1 MIPIAEPKLFKLD
14 KKILK
19 ESIDSNWI
27 SSQGPYIERFEKN
40 FAKFQKSKFAVAV
53 SNCTTALHLALLA
66 LKIKKGDEVICP
78 ALTFIS
84 PANMIHHTGAKLK
97 LVDVSK
103 YDLNLNT
110 EILEKFIT
118 KKTKAII
125 VVHQFGYPANM
136 KEILRISKKYKLKII
151 EDNAESI
158 GSKFYG
164 KLTGSFGDIATYSFF
179 GNKIITTGEG
189 GMITTNNKLL
199 YKKIKILRDHGLTN
213 KTFYIHG
220 YLGFNYRMTSLQA
233 AIGIGQLNNLKK
245 ILIKKKEILKIY
257 ESNLK
262 SIPNLKLFPLNENK
276 KIQNVTWLVT
286 IYLSNFSKKKI
297 NLLYN
302 SMNKK
307 GVNVRRMIQ
316 PVYKAKHFQSFFKK
330 NNFPNAEEFSYKC
343 LHLPSSLNLTKFQL
357 NFICKLLS
365 SEIFKLS

>member
-27 SSQGPYIERFEKN
+27 SSQGPYISRFEED
-40 FAKFQKSKFAVAV
+40 FAKFQKSKFAIAV

-84 PANMIHHTGAKLK
+84 PANMIHYTGAKLK
-97 LVDVSK
+97 LVDVSN
-103 YDLNLNT
+103 YDLNLNA
-110 EILEKFIT
+110 EILEKYIT

-136 KEILRISKKYKLKII
+136 NEILRISKKYKLKII

-158 GSKFYG
+158 GSKYHG

-189 GMITTNNKLL
+189 GMITTNNKSLC
-199 YKKIKILRDHGLTN
+199 KRIKILRDHGLTN
-213 KTFYIHG
+213 KELYVHG
-220 YLGFNYRMTSLQA
+220 FLGFNYRMTSLQA
-233 AIGIGQLNNLKK
+233 AIGIGQLSNLKK
-245 ILIKKKEILKIY
+245 ILVKKREILETYKSKLSLIK
-257 ESNLK
+257 NLK
-262 SIPNLKLFPLNENK
+262 IFPLNENK
-276 KIQNVTWLVT
+276 NIKNVTWLIT
-286 IYLSNFSKKKI
+286 IKLNNFSKKKM
-297 NLLYN
+297 NLLCK

-316 PVYKAKHFQSFFKK
+316 PVYKAKHFQRYFNK
-330 NNFPNAEEFSYKC
+330 NDFPIAEKFSYSC
-343 LHLPSSLNLTKFQL
+343 LHLPSSLNLSKKEINL
-357 NFICKLLS
+357 ICKLLS
-365 SEIFKLS
+365 FEITKLS